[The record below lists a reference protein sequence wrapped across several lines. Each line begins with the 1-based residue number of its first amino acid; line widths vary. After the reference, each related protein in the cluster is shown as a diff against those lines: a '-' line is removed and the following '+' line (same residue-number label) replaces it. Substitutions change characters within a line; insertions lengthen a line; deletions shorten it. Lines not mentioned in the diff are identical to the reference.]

1 VIVEGVEKQEQ
12 LDLVRSL
19 GVNEVQGYLLGRP
32 TANPIEDFLRKQAES
47 LSPVAFEK
55 LIALTAK
62 SAE

>member
-1 VIVEGVEKQEQ
+1 
-12 LDLVRSL
+12 
-19 GVNEVQGYLLGRP
+19 VNEVQGYLLGRP